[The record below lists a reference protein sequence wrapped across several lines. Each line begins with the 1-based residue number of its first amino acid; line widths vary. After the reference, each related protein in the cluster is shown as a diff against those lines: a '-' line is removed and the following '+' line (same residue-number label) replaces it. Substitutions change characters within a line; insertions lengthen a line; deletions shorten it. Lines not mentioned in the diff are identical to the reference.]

1 MSCHR
6 VPTRIVLWIM
16 NNTILKI
23 LNALPMPGW
32 LLLAVSLFLPGL
44 REWSFRIAGLYL
56 PALIAVA
63 YGALLFLKRD
73 VTKGSFFTFDGL
85 ASLFQSPKVVLAGWA
100 HYLSFDLFVGTW
112 VAKTGTQ
119 GGVSAF
125 ILLPCLFLTLMLG
138 PLGFLASCVVFAVA
152 GVSMM

>member
-1 MSCHR
+1 
-6 VPTRIVLWIM
+6 M
-16 NNTILKI
+16 NNTILRI

-32 LLLAVSLFLPGL
+32 LLLATSLFLPGL
-44 REWSFRIAGLYL
+44 REVSFRLAGLYL

-73 VTKGSFFTFDGL
+73 VTKGSFFSFEGL
-85 ASLFQSPKVVLAGWA
+85 ASLFQSPKVLLAGWA

-112 VAKTGTQ
+112 IVKTGTQ
-119 GGVSAF
+119 GGISPL

-138 PLGFLASCVVFAVA
+138 PLGFLAALVVFTVV
-152 GVSMM
+152 GINIL